1 MVIFLSSSHTFTHL
15 PLSPSASGES
25 INGAGPQTRTVPSS
39 EAEAISPGIV
49 GFQLTQLT
57 VRV

>member
-1 MVIFLSSSHTFTHL
+1 MRGNYSELLILLQL

-25 INGAGPQTRTVPSS
+25 IKGAGPQMRTVPSS